1 MIRRPRKT
9 SPEIVM
15 GELALQMPEMV
26 VDEGLHDSTVVTLVY
41 PKLEIGEE
49 PNRFPRHPSI
59 TCLVR
64 EIMTPDQEGQVD
76 VGSFAHKDKRSFP
89 CIGRVLP
96 FGQRSVLKECVSDE
110 GSFSSTLWVL
120 SMFSISFSF
129 SCKFWLRVVFI
140 SLGIIDAT
148 SFPSL
153 SMVA

>member
-59 TCLVR
+59 TCLVNVLLNTLMSS
-64 EIMTPDQEGQVD
+64 ICSPTIKIIVFQAIDLGLT
-76 VGSFAHKDKRSFP
+76 SSKRME
-89 CIGRVLP
+89 LE
-96 FGQRSVLKECVSDE
+96 L
-110 GSFSSTLWVL
+110 
-120 SMFSISFSF
+120 
-129 SCKFWLRVVFI
+129 
-140 SLGIIDAT
+140 
-148 SFPSL
+148 
-153 SMVA
+153 